1 MDFLGTALMLLIHI
15 CRGADNFRDDDKAD
29 AKNWGQEAPKI
40 QREGRDTDMFAQG
53 HTGTL
58 G

>member
-1 MDFLGTALMLLIHI
+1 MLLIRI
-15 CRGADNFRDDDKAD
+15 CRNEDNCSDDDKTD
-29 AKNWGQEAPKI
+29 AKNWGQEAPKT
-40 QREGRDTDMFAQG
+40 QTEGTDTDVLAQG